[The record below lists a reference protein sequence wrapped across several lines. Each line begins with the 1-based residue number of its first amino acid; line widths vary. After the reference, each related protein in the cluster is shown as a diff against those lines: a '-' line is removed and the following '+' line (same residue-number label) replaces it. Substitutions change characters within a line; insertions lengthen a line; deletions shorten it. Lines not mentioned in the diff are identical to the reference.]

1 MANFFKN
8 LFFKSLFSKNKYTS
22 ISPKTI
28 YNRRPELE
36 GMEPRITPA
45 TVSVNVANQL
55 VLTLVDGENISD
67 LHTSFSGTTLT
78 ITDTTDHNN
87 TGVSGGGVTVSNN
100 SVSVNTTTFSSSF
113 GPFAGLVVNAAGGS
127 LPVTVVVNS
136 SGIDLSAVPGNANQL
151 VVSAL

>member
-8 LFFKSLFSKNKYTS
+8 LFFKSLFSKNRPAS
-22 ISPKTI
+22 ISPKRN
-28 YNRRPELE
+28 YSRRLELE

-45 TVSVNVANQL
+45 TISIVNNQV

-78 ITDTTDHNN
+78 ITDTTDHSN
-87 TGVSGGGVTVSNN
+87 TGISGGGVTVSNN